1 MILVKDDFSVSV
13 FFGLLGKFATC
24 TQTIHTHRYGLLE
37 RILWKFRWNVAWK
50 QVRKY
55 DFLKQNNCF
64 RINTPN
70 LALRFPIPTRPRS
83 KNSQTKKY
91 GVQYQMLNSL
101 LLETVN
107 KGKIFEMCVEF
118 DWCSVGI
125 CEFWLQLHS
134 KTAFAF
140 IRTCFPSYSVL

>member
-1 MILVKDDFSVSV
+1 MRSKKMILLKDDFSVSV

-37 RILWKFRWNVAWK
+37 RMFWKFRWNLAWK

-70 LALRFPIPTRPRS
+70 LALRFPNTDTSKVKKFANKKIRS
-83 KNSQTKKY
+83 SISNVELITPWNRKQR
-91 GVQYQMLNSL
+91 QDFLNVRWIRL
-101 LLETVN
+101 VFGWNLWILTP
-107 KGKIFEMCVEF
+107 
-118 DWCSVGI
+118 
-125 CEFWLQLHS
+125 
-134 KTAFAF
+134 TAF
-140 IRTCFPSYSVL
+140 